1 MRNQKL
7 NDLFVALVW
16 KKDRFSSAV
25 LTKPMGMRVN
35 YYDFGIT
42 THKKQSFKDI

>member
-16 KKDRFSSAV
+16 KKDRFSSAA
-25 LTKPMGMRVN
+25 LTKPMGMM
-35 YYDFGIT
+35 G
-42 THKKQSFKDI
+42 QLL